1 MDCIL
6 CTGEGTGDEG
16 SGGLVQSSSVRRSAT
31 LWTVGGLVK
40 GGGHGLS
47 KHAAGELIIDDL
59 NARSADNE
67 PCNVLDLSSF
77 PPTTIANSG

>member
-1 MDCIL
+1 
-6 CTGEGTGDEG
+6 
-16 SGGLVQSSSVRRSAT
+16 
-31 LWTVGGLVK
+31 VK

-47 KHAAGELIIDDL
+47 KHAAGELVIDDL